1 MVKSIFNSR
10 IRAIVC
16 LLAVSGLF
24 AQTPPPRTGETI
36 NVTVI
41 EVPVNV
47 YDRGGNAIRGLT
59 AADFE
64 LTDDGVRRE
73 ITHFEVVDLAKAAVQ
88 PQAPPP
94 SARRNFMLLFDLAS
108 SSPGTIQR
116 GREAAAEFIKKELV
130 ASDLVAVA
138 SFNVEDGFRLLLN
151 FTADRD
157 ALNGALSTLSNPRMF
172 KKADPLLL
180 TAKAVG
186 MGEMG
191 TANEKQAGTR
201 ISGGVSLSEMKD
213 GQWDFANNKADLA
226 AKQADD
232 EEQRGR
238 IYKQLASLANVGRVL
253 DSIHGRKQIILLSE
267 GFDPRLVQGRDGFG
281 TAVETITE
289 SDKVVKGE
297 GYAVN
302 NDSRFGNTTAAV
314 SVAQLGELFRRSDVV
329 LHAID
334 IKGLRS
340 TSDVNASV
348 KRVSN
353 EGLYALARPT
363 GGEVFKN
370 SNDLSSN
377 FHALLKQQ
385 EVIYILGFEA
395 PQSAKPGKFHNL
407 GLKVKTPGARVS
419 YRSGYY
425 EQDAN
430 ISGVEMALTAGQILL
445 NDIAA
450 DAISLNVVAAP
461 FPVKGKN
468 PQVPVVIEIDGKSL
482 LAGVRPQSD
491 EAGVAKW
498 DGISGELFVY
508 AFDRDNK
515 AKDFLYQRFEFD
527 IAKVGETLKKSGVK
541 YYGTLS
547 LPPGDYAIK
556 TLVRIPQAT
565 LDGFKRVDLTVPDFS
580 KPSVTPPVAMDQ
592 TGGGWL
598 MVRGSKPDQSY
609 EYPFAVASQSFVPGI
624 VSGTPQRLALFLYHV
639 DPKDIA
645 LNVTLKTPDGSSRP
659 AKVSIV
665 GVTAPDAAAGSQ
677 MVLELKTDGL
687 AAGKYALDL
696 SVKAKSGGWSK
707 AFTIPVP
714 VQ

>member
-1 MVKSIFNSR
+1 MVKSIHDSR
-10 IRAIVC
+10 IGAIVC

-24 AQTPPPRTGETI
+24 AQTPPPPRTGETI
-36 NVTVI
+36 DVTVI

-47 YDRGGNAIRGLT
+47 YDRGGNAVRGLT

-64 LTDDGVRRE
+64 LTDDGVKRE
-73 ITHFEVVDLAKAAVQ
+73 ITHFEVVDLAKPGVGQAVQ
-88 PQAPPP
+88 PVPP
-94 SARRNFMLLFDLAS
+94 SARRNFMLLFDLAN

-116 GREAAAEFIKKELV
+116 GREAAADFIKKELV

-157 ALNGALSTLSNPRMF
+157 ALAGALSTLSNPKMF

-180 TAKAVG
+180 TAKQVG

-191 TANEKQAGTR
+191 TANEKRAGTR
-201 ISGGVSLSEMKD
+201 NSGEMSQSEVKD
-213 GQWDFANNKADLA
+213 AQWDFANNKADLA

-267 GFDPRLVQGRDGFG
+267 GFDPRLVQGRDAFG
-281 TAVETITE
+281 TAVETGVE
-289 SDKVVKGE
+289 SEKVIRGE
-297 GYAVN
+297 GWGTN
-302 NDSRFGNTTAAV
+302 NDSRFGNTTAATT
-314 SVAQLGELFRRSDVV
+314 VAQLGELYRRSDVV

-334 IKGLRS
+334 IKGLRG
-340 TSDVNASV
+340 TSDVSAAV

-395 PQSAKPGKFHNL
+395 PEGATPGKFHNL
-407 GLKVKTPGARVS
+407 QLKVKSPGAKVS

-450 DAISLNVVAAP
+450 DAIKMNVVAAP
-461 FPVKGKN
+461 FPVKDKN
-468 PQVPVVIEIDGKSL
+468 PQVPVIIEIDGKSL
-482 LAGVRPQSD
+482 LAGVRQQSD

-515 AKDFLYQRFEFD
+515 AKDFLYQRFELD
-527 IAKVGETLKKSGVK
+527 VAKVGETLKKSGVK

-556 TLVRIPQAT
+556 TLVRVPQAT

-598 MVRGSKPDQSY
+598 MVRGTAEYD
-609 EYPFAVASQSFVPGI
+609 YPFAVASESFVPGI
-624 VSGTPQRLALFLYHV
+624 ASHTPQRLAMFFYHV
-639 DPKDIA
+639 DPKDVA

-659 AKVSIV
+659 ARVSIV

-707 AFTIPVP
+707 AFTIPVS